1 MNLAEVAAARGLKRV
16 GGRPRLGAYLRE
28 AWSRRAFIATLARYR
43 LRASLDGNRLG
54 IVWLV
59 LQPLLNA
66 IVYGLIFGVLQG
78 DRRPEGF
85 AAHVVVGVFLFQFFT
100 KSLNTGAKSITSNY
114 SLVQSLAFPRI
125 TLPIAEV
132 IEQFLATLPSIG
144 LMFIIMPIFGHWPTW
159 DWLLIVPLLALFTLF
174 NSGVALI
181 SARLTVHL
189 RDLAQLLPFI
199 SRLLFYTSGVLFDVT
214 RIFQQYPTIVWLYDF
229 HPLYQLLQM
238 ARDALMG
245 GYNYDHLYWVT
256 FSLWSV
262 VTFVFGVVFF
272 WAAEERYGRE

>member
-1 MNLAEVAAARGLKRV
+1 MSLAEVAAEHGLKRV
-16 GGRPRLGAYLRE
+16 GGRPQLWAYLRE
-28 AWSRRAFIATLARYR
+28 AWSRRVFISTLARYR

-54 IVWLV
+54 IVWLL
-59 LQPLLNA
+59 LQPVLNA
-66 IVYGLIFGVLQG
+66 LVYGLIFGVLQG

-85 AAHVVVGVFLFQFFT
+85 AAHVVVGVFLFQFFN

-125 TLPIAEV
+125 TLPMSEV

-144 LMFIIMPIFGHWPTW
+144 LMLIIMPIFGHWPTW
-159 DWLLIVPLLALFTLF
+159 TWLLLVPLLALFTLF
-174 NSGVALI
+174 NTGVALI

-189 RDLAQLLPFI
+189 QDLAQLLPFI
-199 SRLLFYTSGVLFDVT
+199 SRLLFYTSGVLFDVS
-214 RIFQQYPTIVWLYDF
+214 RIFDRYPSIVWLYDF
-229 HPLYQLLQM
+229 HPLYQILQM

-245 GYNYDHLYWVT
+245 GYEYNQMYWVT

-262 VTFVFGVVFF
+262 VTFVFGVIFF